1 MTVPSRDH
9 CAELDRR
16 DPLARFRAEFVLPR
30 EVIYLDG
37 NSLGALP
44 KAAPEKLAAVV
55 GEEWGQG
62 LIRSWNDAGWI
73 AAPLRLG
80 DRLAPLIGAQPGEVV
95 VTDSTSVNLFKLV
108 AGALELRPGRP
119 LVVSEAG
126 TFPTDLY
133 VAQGAIRIL
142 GQGHE
147 LRLVEAGEVEAA
159 LSDQVALVMLSHVDF
174 KSGRL
179 HDMAA
184 VTAAAHRAGA
194 LVLWDLAHSAGALA
208 VDLGGADAD
217 LAVGCGY
224 KFLNGGPGAPAF
236 LYIAER
242 LQGEIEPVLTGWM
255 GHARPFDF
263 APQYAPAQGIRRQL
277 CGTPP
282 ILSLAALEAALELW
296 RRVDIEAVRE
306 KSMAMG
312 DLFIALVEAR
322 CRGQGFT
329 LASPRRAQA
338 RGSQV
343 SFRHAQGHAIAQAL
357 IARGVIGDFRDPD
370 LLRFGFA
377 PLYLGYVE
385 LWDAVEVLTDIMESG
400 AWDKPEFKQRAFV
413 T

>member
-1 MTVPSRDH
+1 
-9 CAELDRR
+9 
-16 DPLARFRAEFVLPR
+16 
-30 EVIYLDG
+30 
-37 NSLGALP
+37 
-44 KAAPEKLAAVV
+44 
-55 GEEWGQG
+55 
-62 LIRSWNDAGWI
+62 
-73 AAPLRLG
+73 
-80 DRLAPLIGAQPGEVV
+80 
-95 VTDSTSVNLFKLV
+95 
-108 AGALELRPGRP
+108 
-119 LVVSEAG
+119 VVSEAG
-126 TFPTDLY
+126 NFPTDLY
-133 VAQGAIRIL
+133 VAQGAIRVL
-142 GQGHE
+142 SQGHE
-147 LRLVEAGEVEAA
+147 LCLVEAGEVEAA
-159 LSDQVALVMLSHVDF
+159 FSDQVALVMLSHVDF
-174 KSGRL
+174 KSARL

-184 VTAAAHRAGA
+184 VTAAAHRVGA

-208 VDLGGADAD
+208 VDLGAAGAD

-236 LYIAER
+236 LYVAER
-242 LQGEIEPVLTGWM
+242 LQAELEPVLTGWM

-263 APQYAPAQGIRRQL
+263 STQYAPAPGIRRQL

-296 RRVDIEAVRE
+296 EEVDIEAVRA

-312 DLFIALVEAR
+312 DLFIALVEER

-329 LASPRRAQA
+329 LASPRQAEA

-343 SFRHAQGHAIAQAL
+343 SFHHTEGYAITQAL

-385 LWDAVEVLTDIMESG
+385 LWDAVEVLAEIMASG
-400 AWDKPEFKQRAFV
+400 AWDKPEFNKRAFV